1 MKLRCAESN
10 LDVFSLRI
18 LYHDFQAQVRSL
30 ESLGNTEENYG
41 TLLALIIMELLPHEL
56 QLNINFHDG
65 TRYHIKTSA
74 LICRAN
80 NGLRQERVNRN
91 LDEMLCNL
99 SRVLTI
105 IKCEINAREKCTTAI
120 EQERLRKNVSSS
132 VEPLSAASLFSGQK
146 SKLLCVFCKKLDWSD
161 KCRTIS
167 DPSSR
172 KQFLKQ
178 GGYCFL
184 CLKEEHK
191 IRDCKKEK
199 VFFSA
204 RITQFRY
211 LF

>member
-1 MKLRCAESN
+1 M
-10 LDVFSLRI
+10 
-18 LYHDFQAQVRSL
+18 
-30 ESLGNTEENYG
+30 
-41 TLLALIIMELLPHEL
+41 
-56 QLNINFHDG
+56 
-65 TRYHIKTSA
+65 
-74 LICRAN
+74 ICRAN
-80 NGLRQERVNRN
+80 NGLRHDKVNRN
-91 LDEMLCNL
+91 LDDELCNL

-105 IKCEINAREKCTTAI
+105 IKCEINARENCTIAI

-161 KCRTIS
+161 KCRTIN
-167 DPSSR
+167 DPISR

-199 VFFSA
+199 VCFYCKDYTIPLFVLKEKK
-204 RITQFRY
+204 RIRIKGIPLVERLKLSNVPRAKPINTSSVITSSCSNS
-211 LF
+211 